1 MTMDRNTAI
10 VSSVVVACI
19 TLLLWGIFI
28 WPTPYRY
35 EKVSRLWYNGTKQVV
50 YRVNRFTGHSE
61 LVVDPIPSKSSSQ

>member
-10 VSSVVVACI
+10 VTSVVVACTT
-19 TLLLWGIFI
+19 TLGIFL

-35 EKVSRLWYNGTKQVV
+35 EKVSRLWYSGTKQVV

-61 LVVDPIPSKSSSQ
+61 LVVDPIPSNSSSQ